1 MQEKLGKLKIIPLQI
16 TDKRQARVMLVFP
29 SAVVRY
35 GNQYQVVNLMD
46 LGDGYYQPSDIDP
59 SINFLEYKFATAI
72 QKLKQRSR
80 PRIVLM
86 TGHGE
91 LQRPYTNEFE
101 AALFEYYDIAR
112 LDLSQVNQ
120 IDTNINLVIVP
131 KPTQTFSYDDQF
143 KIDQYVMNGGRIIW
157 MMDGLNME
165 DDSLRNRM
173 GQAVPFENNLD
184 LQRLLFNYGARI
196 NTNLVASFDAASIIG
211 LKTAQGQKNNP
222 KWFYYPLAFPYLTPR
237 EAKEKGRSTI
247 DHPIVKNMDFVLTK
261 YAASIDTVRTKSN
274 VLKTPLLRSSKYSR
288 IQYPPTPVSLEI
300 IDPAIRADA
309 FTKENQNIAVLLE
322 GQFESYFRN
331 RIPPETKEKWASAG
345 NYPVKELSSFA
356 KMVVISDGDIA
367 KNDVYQSSGKT
378 IPLGAGWHPDSGPR
392 VFSNREFL
400 MNCVEYLLD
409 DTGLIEARSRE
420 IKLRPL
426 DQERAFAEETKWQ
439 IINIGLPLLII
450 TLTGI
455 IYTWLRKRRFS
466 KQ

>member
-1 MQEKLGKLKIIPLQI
+1 
-16 TDKRQARVMLVFP
+16 
-29 SAVVRY
+29 
-35 GNQYQVVNLMD
+35 MD
-46 LGDGYYQPSDIDP
+46 LGDGYYQPTDIDP

-91 LQRPYTNEFE
+91 LQRPFTNEFE

-173 GQAVPFENNLD
+173 GQSVPFENTTD

-196 NTNLVASFDAASIIG
+196 NNNLVASFDAASMIG
-211 LKTAQGQKNNP
+211 LKTAQGQKANP
-222 KWFYYPLAFPYLTPR
+222 KWFFYPLAFPYLTPL
-237 EAKEKGRSTI
+237 EAQEKGRSTI
-247 DHPIVKNMDFVLTK
+247 DHPIVKNIDFVLTK
-261 YAASIDTVRTKSN
+261 YASSIDTVRTKSN

-288 IQYPPTPVSLEI
+288 VQYPPTPVSLEI
-300 IDPAIRADA
+300 IDPSIRADA

-322 GQFESYFRN
+322 GQFESHFRN
-331 RIPPETKEKWASAG
+331 RVPPETREKWVSAG
-345 NYPVKELSSFA
+345 NYPVRELSSFA
-356 KMVVISDGDIA
+356 KMVVISDGDMA
-367 KNDVYQSSGKT
+367 RNEVYQSSGKT

-392 VFSNREFL
+392 VFANREFL

-450 TLTGI
+450 TIMGI
-455 IYTWLRKRRFS
+455 IYTWFRKRRFS
-466 KQ
+466 K